1 MTDAVKLKT
10 VRIIVLITYLIMIAV
25 NGLANALPINN
36 LTTGEVSD
44 SFPNLFAPTALTFSI
59 WGLIYL
65 LLAAYTLY
73 QLGLFQKEGGGERSG
88 LLVKIGTLFAISS
101 LVNALWIFSWHYL
114 SIGLSL
120 VLMLILL
127 VLLIAINLQTHRE
140 QLNARE
146 SFFIRLPFALYFGWI
161 TVATVANVTALLVF
175 SGWNAF
181 GIAEQTWAVII
192 IAVGL
197 LIGAATTLRFKSIPY
212 GLVIIW
218 AYIGIWIKH
227 ASADGL
233 AGSYPAVIVTVIIS
247 IVLMVALIIYL
258 LSKGKGK
265 TAVGA

>member
-10 VRIIVLITYLIMIAV
+10 VKIIVLVTYLIMIVV

-36 LTTGEVSD
+36 LSTGEVSD
-44 SFPNLFAPTALTFSI
+44 SFPNLFAPTGLTFSI

-73 QLGLFQKEGGGERSG
+73 QLGLFREKQGKDRNA
-88 LLVKIGTLFAISS
+88 LLVKIGVLFSVSS

-127 VLLIAINLQTHRE
+127 VLLIVINLQTHRE
-140 QLNARE
+140 KLTGRE
-146 SFFIRLPFALYFGWI
+146 AFFIRLPFAVYFGWI

-181 GIAEQTWAVII
+181 GIAEPTWAVLI

-197 LIGAATTLRFKSIPY
+197 LIGAVTTYRLGSIAY

-227 ASADGL
+227 ASAGGF

-247 IVLMVALIIYL
+247 IVIMAALLVYMVFR
-258 LSKGKGK
+258 GKGK
-265 TAVGA
+265 AAAAA